1 MIIKRNIFTTR
12 EPGESQVS
20 GKNSS
25 FNINRALENAR
36 NRMGKFFKGNQILGR
51 KGAIGCV
58 SLEISQRCNLDCTL
72 CYLSESSAMVID
84 MPIEELYRR
93 LDMVLETYGPGT
105 NVQVSGGEPTL
116 RDKNE
121 LLAIVSYARR
131 IGLHPAL
138 FTNGIKCSR
147 SLLEELSAAGLSDVA
162 FHVDLTQK
170 RKGYETEKDLNSIR
184 LELIEMA
191 RDLPLLVVF
200 NTTVHES
207 NFDEIPEIVKFF
219 IQNSDVVGMA
229 SFQLQAD
236 TGRGIL
242 HQRPEPINLQSVQ
255 NKVSKGAGNALPW
268 DTILVG
274 HPKCHTYV
282 PTLTI
287 NGKAFGIIDDAE
299 LFSDFL
305 RDFSNITH
313 DRRQGPKKIVW
324 TYLKKAI
331 RNPKWILRALTYFL
345 PQIWK
350 IRKDI
355 FAGKGRTNKI
365 SFFIQNFMDKD
376 NLDTERI
383 DACSF
388 MVMTKEGPVS
398 MCKHNASRDDYILQ
412 PIEISEGTGSKI
424 FNPLSSNSKPSSN
437 NLEVETFENNVES
450 IV

>member
-25 FNINRALENAR
+25 FNTNRALENAQK
-36 NRMGKFFKGNQILGR
+36 RMGKFFKGNQILGR

-345 PQIWK
+345 PQIWN

-424 FNPLSSNSKPSSN
+424 FYPLSSNSKPSSN
-437 NLEVETFENNVES
+437 NLQVETFENNVES